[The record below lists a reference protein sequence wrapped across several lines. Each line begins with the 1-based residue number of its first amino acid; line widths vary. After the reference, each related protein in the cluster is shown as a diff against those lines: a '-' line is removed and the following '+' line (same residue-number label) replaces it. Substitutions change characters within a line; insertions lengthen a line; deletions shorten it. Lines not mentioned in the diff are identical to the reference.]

1 MNAIYNEETMA
12 EYYLSSS
19 IIDELNSEQIKKKY
33 ADLLNNKIW
42 TTSTNKKIYVKNMTT
57 SHIENCINCFNAK
70 KQVFSE
76 LINKD
81 GWLKVF
87 NDELNNR
94 K

>member
-12 EYYLSSS
+12 EYYSSS
-19 IIDELNSEQIKKKY
+19 LRIQELQTEQIQKKL
-33 ADLLNNKIW
+33 DDFLNRKIWITSTKNKIH
-42 TTSTNKKIYVKNMTT
+42 VKNMTS

-70 KQVFSE
+70 EQVFSE

-81 GWLKVF
+81 AWLKVF
-87 NDELNNR
+87 NDELNSR